1 MACRRRL
8 RVRKEDVV
16 EALYRKVVKGVHSDK
31 GGRVA
36 DAQRLQVAVERR
48 NRFRASAE

>member
-1 MACRRRL
+1 M
-8 RVRKEDVV
+8 RKEDVV
-16 EALYRKVVKGVHSDK
+16 EAIYREVVKRLHSDK
-31 GGRVA
+31 GGHVA